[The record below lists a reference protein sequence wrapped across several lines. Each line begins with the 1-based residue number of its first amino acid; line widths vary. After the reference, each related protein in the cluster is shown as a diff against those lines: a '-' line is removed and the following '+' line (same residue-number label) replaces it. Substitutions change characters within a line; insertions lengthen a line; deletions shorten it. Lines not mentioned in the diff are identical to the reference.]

1 MKYSLALSIFLGCF
15 FASVPS
21 FFAQSPPAQSF
32 FVIHCDP
39 GYATNLHF
47 NRLRQMVDTAT
58 AHEVPLT
65 LQFSPQWVDMIL
77 ADTQKLALVRSW
89 QAWGHEVA
97 AHHHSIYHCYWDSL
111 TNYPPDS
118 IAFHQPIS
126 SNCPEGLYQGSMQSF
141 WDALDVLAG
150 DSLLLTW
157 SSSDEH
163 PAVDMYP
170 NVPYRTDGG
179 RDEPEQGFSN
189 PYVKT
194 HGPTTLDGQTYGPY
208 TVCSIDYFFL
218 ENFADVQQMID
229 LYNDF
234 AFSSQFEV
242 VGVVTHVFNFQ
253 AAINQPPPNYFFT
266 WIQFIEGKGCKTVRQ
281 ILRESPACSSLAVE
295 VEPIAAEV
303 ESSLRVYPNPA
314 SDVLCLQWEGHA
326 LPESCRIEVLD
337 LQGRKLLFKKTACG
351 LSIESLP
358 PGSYFV
364 RVWQEGSDLP
374 LSCRFVKL
382 E

>member
-1 MKYSLALSIFLGCF
+1 MKRPLVFSVWLGCF
-15 FASVPS
+15 FVLSLRL
-21 FFAQSPPAQSF
+21 FAQSPPVKSF
-32 FVIHCDP
+32 FAIHCDP

-58 AHEVPLT
+58 AHEVPLS
-65 LQFSPQWVDMIL
+65 LQLSPQWVDMIL
-77 ADTQKLALVRSW
+77 ADTQKLALLRSW

-97 AHHHSIYHCYWDSL
+97 AHHHGIYHCYWDSL

-118 IAFHQPIS
+118 IAFYQPIS

-141 WDALDVLAG
+141 WNALDVLAG

-170 NVPYRTDGG
+170 NVAYRTDGG
-179 RDEPEQGFSN
+179 RDNPEQGFSN
-189 PYVKT
+189 PYVET
-194 HGPTTLDGQTYGPY
+194 HGPISLGGQTYGPY

-218 ENFADVQQMID
+218 ENFDDVQQMID
-229 LYNDF
+229 LYNDLS
-234 AFSSQFEV
+234 FSSQFEV

-253 AAINQPPPNYFFT
+253 TAVNQPPPNYFFA
-266 WIQFIEGKGCKTVRQ
+266 WIQFIEGKGCQTVRQ
-281 ILRESPACSSLAVE
+281 ILRESPACGSLAVE
-295 VEPIAAEV
+295 AEPIT
-303 ESSLRVYPNPA
+303 SSYSGLRVYPNPA
-314 SDVLCLQWEGHA
+314 FDVLYLQWEGRD
-326 LPESCRIEVLD
+326 LPGKSRVEILD
-337 LQGRKLLFKKTACG
+337 FWGRKVLSGKGVYG
-351 LSIESLP
+351 LSIASLP

-364 RVWQEGSDLP
+364 KVWHDDSNVP
-374 LSCRFVKL
+374 LSCRLVKL